1 MNKPLVMTPG
11 PTYVHEDVR
20 EPCNRK
26 WEIRM
31 WRRAFLNFT
40 GKHVKD

>member
-20 EPCNRK
+20 RAMQQEVG
-26 WEIRM
+26 IRM

-40 GKHVKD
+40 GNM